1 MSAYMIVEEHVTD
14 PEGFQNYRQGGVAS
28 TIEHFGGKIL
38 AAGGTV
44 ETLEGDWHPS
54 RLVILAFESVEQA
67 KRWYHSQEYAP
78 LKEIRL
84 KTTNSQAVLVQGT

>member
-1 MSAYMIVEEHVTD
+1 LNTLGEKSD
-14 PEGFQNYRQGGVAS
+14 AS
-28 TIEHFGGKIL
+28 
-38 AAGGTV
+38 GGTV
-44 ETLEGDWHPS
+44 EPLEGDWHPS